1 MSTDTAL
8 LVLHKSPDFLH
19 TDFYYTD
26 ASATSTRQ
34 GDSNSDQTFPLSKD
48 IST

>member
-8 LVLHKSPDFLH
+8 LHKSPDFLH
-19 TDFYYTD
+19 TDFNYTD